1 MRFDVTDHGAR
12 RRGGAV
18 GTRNRSLAFTG
29 WIVLVCAVLLAVAS
43 LASPAGAG
51 TPSVAA
57 PRPKASPALPGPAR
71 SAAIAGS
78 SRSALVITVALY
90 AATDM
95 PKPVLDQTAPQ
106 VTHDVIELSRPW
118 FQTVSHGVFG
128 GYYALARGPENVQ
141 TTQPVCSTAWLN
153 EIGDKA
159 DKAATA
165 HEPGLRISDFAA
177 VVYYFGNVAACGHP
191 GGTTGAAG
199 WADTPAQGKRVWLN
213 GYHDLRVA
221 VHELGHN
228 LGLIHSGSESCTA
241 ANGGEVPLSG
251 TCSTQPYGD
260 VFSAMGNHFSDGYSP
275 SQLERLGWN
284 TGRVRT
290 LSTADVPAHIVLTTV
305 EQDVAGSTQA
315 VHLRDGNTNLW
326 LEYRRPV
333 SQAGDYPSTIYTD
346 GLLVRRED
354 LTAPIPQSDP
364 LGGSGSPFLLS
375 MNQSGTPQGGLT
387 VHHPNMVV
395 GQTWADPLGTLQI
408 TLDSADQDHASV
420 TIAST
425 LTVATV
431 PLITGHTTVGAD
443 TAIANAGLQRGTVTT
458 MLDCEDPGRVV
469 TQNPAPFTEVQPGS
483 YVDYVYTVAP
493 TRLCPPNPQ

>member
-1 MRFDVTDHGAR
+1 MRFDATDHGVR
-12 RRGGAV
+12 RRGVAV

-43 LASPAGAG
+43 LASPASASS
-51 TPSVAA
+51 PPVAA
-57 PRPKASPALPGPAR
+57 PRPVASPAPALPGPAT
-71 SAAIAGS
+71 SAAIAGG
-78 SRSALVITVALY
+78 RSALVITVALY
-90 AATDM
+90 AAADM

-106 VTHDVIELSRPW
+106 VAHDVIELSRPW

-128 GYYALARGPENVQ
+128 GYYALSRGPENVQ
-141 TTQPVCSTAWLN
+141 TTQPVCSAAWLN

-165 HEPGLRISDFAA
+165 HDPGLRISDFAA
-177 VVYYFGNVAACGHP
+177 VVYYFGNVAVCGHP
-191 GGTTGAAG
+191 GGTTGSAG
-199 WADTPAQGKRVWLN
+199 WALGKRVWLN
-213 GYHDLRVA
+213 GDHSMRVA

-241 ANGGEVPLSG
+241 ANGSEVPLSG

-260 VFSAMGNHFSDGYSP
+260 VFSAMGNRLSDGYSP

-284 TGRVRT
+284 NGRVRT
-290 LSTADVPAHIVLTTV
+290 LSRADVPAHIVLTTV

-333 SQAGDYPSTIYTD
+333 SQAGNYPSTVYSD

-354 LTAPIPQSDP
+354 LAAPVPPDDP
-364 LGGSGSPFLLS
+364 LGGNGSPFLLS

-387 VHHPNMVV
+387 FHHPNMVV
-395 GQTWADPLGTLQI
+395 GQTWADPLGILKI

-420 TIAST
+420 TIASA

-431 PLITGHTTVGAD
+431 PLITGLRPGEAN
-443 TAIANAGLQRGTVTT
+443 TAIANAGLQRGTTSTVV
-458 MLDCEDPGRVV
+458 DCDFPGKVVSQDP
-469 TQNPAPFTEVQPGS
+469 AAFTLVQPGS
-483 YVDYVYTVAP
+483 YVDYVYAVAP
-493 TRLCPPNPQ
+493 SNLCSPNTQ